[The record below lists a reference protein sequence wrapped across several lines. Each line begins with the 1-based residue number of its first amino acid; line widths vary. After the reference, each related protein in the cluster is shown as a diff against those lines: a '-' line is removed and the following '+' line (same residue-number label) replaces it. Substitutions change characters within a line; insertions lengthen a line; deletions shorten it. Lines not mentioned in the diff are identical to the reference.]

1 MAKKDEFADAKVDG
15 EKNFNESAKTLVE
28 AKNYNAAVE
37 ELRTALAKLGLKII
51 EDINAKRAGK
61 PEIFYNALVAIFNAI
76 K

>member
-1 MAKKDEFADAKVDG
+1 MAKKDESADVKVNC
-15 EKNFNESAKTLVE
+15 EKFVDESVKALVE
-28 AKNYNAAVE
+28 AKNHNVAFE

-61 PEIFYNALVAIFNAI
+61 PEIFYNALVDIFNAI